1 MKKWKIWVA
10 NLALAAFLLPFASEA
25 YACTR
30 VVYKGPNNTIIT
42 ARSMDWKDAMYSNI
56 WVFPRG
62 MERTGEVGK
71 ASAKWKSKYGSVIVS
86 AFDIA
91 TSDGMNEKGLVSN
104 ILWLIE
110 SQYPDYDPNG
120 SVKQKGMSLALWAQY
135 VLDNYATVQEAVTDL
150 QKNPI
155 TIVTANTPGRNSL
168 ATVHLSISDAKGDN
182 AILEYIDGK
191 LMVYHDPSYTVL
203 TNSPT
208 YDKQLAVRNYW
219 EFLPGNLVLPGTG
232 RSEDRFARASYYA
245 TAVEQSDDTVIA
257 VGSAFSVIRNCS
269 VPYGVHI
276 ENQPNLSTTR
286 WRTVSDQKNLV
297 YYYEDPLTLAPL
309 WLDLK
314 TLDFSEKASV
324 KKLDV
329 SNKQQYFGLANAHLA
344 NTKPFQFM
352 GI

>member
-1 MKKWKIWVA
+1 MKKWKIWAA
-10 NLALAAFLLPFASEA
+10 NLVLAAFLLPVASDA

-42 ARSMDWKDAMYSNI
+42 ARSMDWKDEIDPNI

-91 TSDGMNEKGLVSN
+91 TTDGMNEKGLVAN
-104 ILWLIE
+104 ILWLVE

-120 SVKQKGMSLALWAQY
+120 KQKGMSLSIWAQY
-135 VLDNYATVQEAVTDL
+135 VLDNYATVAEAVTDL
-150 QKNPI
+150 QKNPVAV
-155 TIVTANTPGRNSL
+155 VTANTPGRTTL
-168 ATVHLSISDAKGDN
+168 ATVHLTMSDTKGDN
-182 AILEYIDGK
+182 AVLEYIDGK
-191 LMVYHDPSYTVL
+191 LVVYHDPSYTVV

-208 YDKQLAVRNYW
+208 YEKQLAIRDYW
-219 EFLPGNLVLPGTG
+219 AFLPGNQVLPGTG

-245 TAVEQSDDTVIA
+245 TAVDQSDDPMVA
-257 VGSAFSVIRNCS
+257 VGAAFSVIRNCS

-276 ENQPNLSTTR
+276 EGYPNLSSTK
-286 WRTVSDQKNLV
+286 WRTVSDQKNLL
-297 YYYEDPLTLAPL
+297 YYYEDPLTLSPL

-314 TLDFSEKASV
+314 TLDFSEKNKV

-329 SNKQQYFGLANAHLA
+329 SKRQQYFGLANNQLVES
-344 NTKPFQFM
+344 KPFQFM